1 MRKSLMPAIVPALLI
16 VALLAPAAWARQIHL
31 NVAMDKPLLLAGE
44 KQIAHVRVGL
54 TGFAMEAR
62 DERTPVNVAIVLD
75 KSGSMGGKKIAQARE
90 AAIAAIQRLSANDIV
105 SIITYDST
113 VNVLV
118 PATRLTDRTMFE
130 RKIRQIEAGGST
142 ALFAGV
148 SKGAR
153 EIRKF
158 LSRNRV
164 NRLILLSDGLA
175 NVGPSSP
182 GQLADLGA
190 SLIKEGISVTTI
202 GLGLGYNEDLMDK
215 MARASDGN
223 HAFVQEPED
232 LARIFNLE
240 FGDVL
245 SVVAQEVVIRI
256 RCAPGMR
263 PVRVL
268 GRAADIAGQTATVIL
283 NQLYSRQEKYIL
295 LEVEVPPTAAKRT
308 RDIATIE
315 VSYANMSTRTTD
327 ELTSKVGAAFTTS
340 ASAVEEKTNAA
351 VMVSVVEQVG
361 TLNNIRAVALRDKGK
376 VKEAEK
382 LLRYNGKYLLTN
394 GTRFNSAK
402 LEHLGNVNLKDARN
416 LDEKNY
422 RARRKMM
429 REVQRR
435 SESQQAW

>member
-1 MRKSLMPAIVPALLI
+1 MRKSLIPAIVPALLI
-16 VALLAPAAWARQIHL
+16 AALLAPGASARQIHL

-44 KQIAHVRVGL
+44 KQTAHIRVGL
-54 TGFAMEAR
+54 TGFTMETG
-62 DERTPVNVAIVLD
+62 DKRTPVNVAIVLD
-75 KSGSMGGKKIAQARE
+75 KSGSMSGKKIAQARE
-90 AAIAAIQRLSANDIV
+90 AAIAAIQRLGANDIV
-105 SIITYDST
+105 SVVTYDST

-118 PATRLTDRTMFE
+118 PATRLTDRAMFE
-130 RKIRQIEAGGST
+130 RKIRRIESGGST

-164 NRLILLSDGLA
+164 NRIILLSDGLA

-182 GQLADLGA
+182 GELADLGA

-202 GLGLGYNEDLMDK
+202 GLGLGYNEDLMAQL
-215 MARASDGN
+215 ARASDGN
-223 HAFVQEPED
+223 HAFVQKPED

-256 RCAPGMR
+256 RCTPGVR

-268 GRAADIAGQTATVIL
+268 GRAADIAGQTATVVL

-295 LEVEVPPTAAKRT
+295 LEVEVPPTAANRT
-308 RDIATIE
+308 RDIATVE
-315 VSYANMSTRTTD
+315 VSYANMSTKTTD

-340 ASAVEEKTNAA
+340 ASAVEEKTNAE

-382 LLRYNGKYLLTN
+382 LLRDNGKYLLTN
-394 GTRFNSAK
+394 GTKFKSAK
-402 LEHLGNVNLKDARN
+402 LNHLGNVNIEDAKN
-416 LDEKNY
+416 LDEENY

>member
-1 MRKSLMPAIVPALLI
+1 MRRSLIPAIMPALLMA
-16 VALLAPAAWARQIHL
+16 ALLAPAAPARQIQL

-44 KQIAHVRVGL
+44 KQIAHVRVSL
-54 TGFAMEAR
+54 TGFAIEAG
-62 DERTPVNVAIVLD
+62 DKRTPVNVVIVLD
-75 KSGSMGGKKIAQARE
+75 KSGSMSGKKIAQARE
-90 AAIAAIQRLSANDIV
+90 AAIAAIDRLGPNDIV
-105 SIITYDST
+105 SVVTYDST
-113 VNVLV
+113 VHVLV
-118 PATRLTDRTMFE
+118 PATKLTDRE
-130 RKIRQIEAGGST
+130 AVRRRIRQVEAGGST

-164 NRLILLSDGLA
+164 NRIILLSDGLA

-182 GQLADLGA
+182 GELADLGA

-202 GLGLGYNEDLMDK
+202 GLGLGYNEDLMTQL
-215 MARASDGN
+215 ARASDGN

-256 RCAPGMR
+256 RCTPGVR

-268 GRAADIAGQTATVIL
+268 GRGADIAGQTATVIL

-295 LEVEVPPTAAKRT
+295 LEVEVPPTAANRT
-308 RDIATIE
+308 RDIATVE
-315 VSYANMSTRTTD
+315 VSYANMATRTTD
-327 ELTSKVGAAFTTS
+327 ELTSKVGAAFTAS

-351 VMVSVVEQVG
+351 VMVSVVEQIA
-361 TLNNIRAVALRDKGK
+361 TWNNKRAVALRDKGK
-376 VKEAEK
+376 VKEAQE
-382 LLRYNGKYLLTN
+382 LLRDNGKYLWTN
-394 GTRFNSAK
+394 GRRFNSAK
-402 LEHLGNVNLKDARN
+402 LNQLGNVNNEDAKN
-416 LDEKNY
+416 LDEENY

-429 REVQRR
+429 RQEQRR
-435 SESQQAW
+435 AESQQAW

>member
-1 MRKSLMPAIVPALLI
+1 MRKSLIPAIMPALLI
-16 VALLAPAAWARQIHL
+16 MALLAPSASARQIQL

-44 KQIAHVRVGL
+44 KQTAHVRIGL
-54 TGFAMEAR
+54 TGFALEAN
-62 DERTPVNVAIVLD
+62 DKRTPVNVAIVLD
-75 KSGSMGGKKIAQARE
+75 KSGSMSGKKIAQARE
-90 AAIAAIQRLSANDIV
+90 AAIAAIQRLNADDIV

-118 PATRLTDRTMFE
+118 PATRLTDRVMFE
-130 RKIRQIEAGGST
+130 RKIRQINAGGST

-164 NRLILLSDGLA
+164 NRIILLSDGLA

-202 GLGLGYNEDLMDK
+202 GLGLGYNEDLMTQLADT
-215 MARASDGN
+215 SDGN
-223 HAFVQEPED
+223 HAFVQEPEE

-245 SVVAQEVVIRI
+245 SVVAQEVAVTI
-256 RCAPGMR
+256 RCAPGVR

-268 GRAADIAGQTATVIL
+268 GRKADIAGQTATIIL

-295 LEVEVPPTAAKRT
+295 LETEIPPTAANRT
-308 RDIATIE
+308 RDIATVE
-315 VSYANMSTRTTD
+315 VSYANMATKTTD
-327 ELTSKVGAAFTTS
+327 ELTSKVGAAFT
-340 ASAVEEKTNAA
+340 ASVDKVKEKVNPT
-351 VMVSVVEQVG
+351 VMESVVEQVAAR
-361 TLNNIRAVALRDKGK
+361 NNRYAVTLRDKGK
-376 VKEAEK
+376 VKEARDM
-382 LLRYNGKYLLTN
+382 LLFNHEYLGKYSILL
-394 GTRFNSAK
+394 NSSN
-402 LEHLGNVNLKDARN
+402 LERLADVNVEDANNLEGED
-416 LDEKNY
+416 Y
-422 RARRKMM
+422 RERRKMM
-429 REVQRR
+429 RAEQQR
-435 SESQQAW
+435 SKNQQTW